1 MNSPMILLRRL
12 RALFFKTKLEQELN
26 DEISSHL
33 QMQIDE
39 YVSRG
44 MSPREARDAALRRFG
59 GVEQVKEQY
68 RDKRGL
74 PAIET
79 VLQDLRHATR
89 LFRRNPLITA
99 FAVLT

>member
-44 MSPREARDAALRRFG
+44 MNPREARDAALRRFG

-74 PAIET
+74 PRSKPSSRT
-79 VLQDLRHATR
+79 CATR
-89 LFRRNPLITA
+89 RDSSEEIR
-99 FAVLT
+99 